1 MGALNGKVA
10 IVTGGT
16 SGIGEKIVEVF
27 VEEGAQVVIAAR
39 RQTEGDALEKRLGAR
54 FVRTDVSSEADV
66 KTMVDRAVEWFGR
79 VDCLVNNAG
88 IPAPITSVA
97 DMEVAD
103 IERVL
108 AVNILGV
115 MLATKHVARVML
127 TQGTGSIINIGSVAA
142 HRGGLSGHIYTSSK
156 GAVLAFT
163 RSAAAELGEKG
174 IRVNSISPGAIVTGI
189 KARRRRSFEGG
200 PYHGCGQ
207 RTIRGVATGPAG
219 RRHGR
224 YCARRA
230 LPRGRWI
237 QLRQR
242 SGHHGRW
249 RPYVRDPR
257 MVDNGRRASRDEPA
271 HQSGRRFDVKRGRL
285 FDGSARRRMS
295 REAITGRPSVGKLR
309 LDVDRAKLDTG
320 ALKPWPRS
328 SCRCRLAT
336 STRPR
341 RAYPGSC

>member
-1 MGALNGKVA
+1 MEAAAMGRRMGALNGKVA

-39 RQTEGDALEKRLGAR
+39 RQAEGDALEKRLGAR
-54 FVRTDVSSEADV
+54 FVRTDVSSEFDV

-115 MLATKHVARVML
+115 MLATKHAARVML

-189 KARRRRSFEGG
+189 FGKLPASKLPRRTESRMWSKNDSRRCNRSRGPARRTILRAPRS
-200 PYHGCGQ
+200 
-207 RTIRGVATGPAG
+207 TS
-219 RRHGR
+219 
-224 YCARRA
+224 RA
-230 LPRGRWI
+230 M
-237 QLRQR
+237 
-242 SGHHGRW
+242 
-249 RPYVRDPR
+249 D
-257 MVDNGRRASRDEPA
+257 RASSA
-271 HQSGRRFDVKRGRL
+271 VKTSWSTAAL
-285 FDGSARRRMS
+285 
-295 REAITGRPSVGKLR
+295 RP
-309 LDVDRAKLDTG
+309 
-320 ALKPWPRS
+320 
-328 SCRCRLAT
+328 
-336 STRPR
+336 
-341 RAYPGSC
+341 